1 MRSQKQNHSSGS
13 GAAVVAVLPPG
24 GGGRAYDHVYGA
36 SKDIIYYATLVPYN

>member
-1 MRSQKQNHSSGS
+1 MRSSSAVNS
-13 GAAVVAVLPPG
+13 SAAAVVTVLPN